1 MADQAHLRDVQKTEK
16 GGLMGEYYEKK
27 DLADFEDIGE
37 YAPELGQK
45 YFDYYG
51 ATMKAGRLSERE
63 KALIA
68 LVVAMTQ
75 KCPYCIDAYTNQ
87 CLSLGISREEMMEA
101 VHVGAAMIAGIVL
114 AHSTQMRKII
124 KKKEM

>member
-1 MADQAHLRDVQKTEK
+1 MS
-16 GGLMGEYYEKK
+16 EYYEHQ
-27 DLADFEDIGE
+27 DLADFANIGE
-37 YAPELGQK
+37 YAPDLGKK

-51 ATMKAGRLSERE
+51 EAMKAGKLSERE

-68 LVVAMTQ
+68 LAVATTQ

-87 CLSLGISREEMMEA
+87 CLSLGVSQQEMMEA
-101 VHVGAAMIAGIVL
+101 VHVGAAMVAGVVL